1 MDAVDVFPL
10 PRSITGVAQIFV
22 YAQQGPSSHN
32 WSYTVLDGSYGR
44 YGPFVDDVAAS
55 MRMIECLFFHSY
67 CISIPFAASSFYT
80 HFGGPPSV
88 SGGVSGGL
96 FGA

>member
-67 CISIPFAASSFYT
+67 T

-88 SGGVSGGL
+88 SGGVSVGL